1 MPKFGLYGNSDYFLK
16 QPSEK
21 YFGGTH
27 KSIFRSGKG
36 LLTSTDHLKPFA
48 LRKSALLAKLDRN
61 KVSKTEISHDY
72 TAVFTG
78 DDRLDRSDT
87 LLISEDHHNNP
98 PNYQHKSRQNIE
110 RRATDSSRAQLG
122 GVFSPR
128 PNRPSL
134 DWTTPEAMTTPNHM
148 VSTQRQHLQPLLSPQ
163 RHQKWPQNPNNQQ
176 KHANKS
182 SWTNRSNNRE
192 TRRDS
197 EAAGATTDRRTDEG
211 VTRLLR
217 GLEIK
222 QQSSFSRGYLN
233 LQKKE
238 ESEIID
244 RLNKVFKDSEQ
255 NKMSSN
261 LGMIA
266 REFGKIDS
274 SPTASKK
281 AMSRLPRGL
290 SIGNIK
296 DSSASKS
303 TSRLPDEFLTNKL
316 GKEDRL
322 SPSRS
327 KGGSPEVS
335 VLIQPR
341 KDHNTATIRVLED
354 SMDKSKNTDQTKRNL
369 SRDTKENGKTCLVF
383 KPSRQTV

>member
-27 KSIFRSGKG
+27 KSIFRSGKE
-36 LLTSTDHLKPFA
+36 LITSTDHLKPFA
-48 LRKSALLAKLDRN
+48 SRKSALLAKLDRN

-72 TAVFTG
+72 TAVFTR
-78 DDRLDRSDT
+78 DDRLDRSET
-87 LLISEDHHNNP
+87 LLISEDQLNNP
-98 PNYQHKSRQNIE
+98 PNYQHESRQVVE
-110 RRATDSSRAQLG
+110 RRATESSRVQLP

-128 PNRPSL
+128 ANRPSL
-134 DWTTPEAMTTPNHM
+134 DWTTPEAMKTPKHM
-148 VSTQRQHLQPLLSPQ
+148 VSTQRRHLQPLLSPQ
-163 RHQKWPQNPNNQQ
+163 PHQKPNKQPKQ
-176 KHANKS
+176 EHKS
-182 SWTNRSNNRE
+182 SWTNSSTNE
-192 TRRDS
+192 QRRDS
-197 EAAGATTDRRTDEG
+197 EAAGATTERRADEG
-211 VTRLLR
+211 VGRLLR

-222 QQSSFSRGYLN
+222 QQSSLSRGYLN

-244 RLNKVFKDSEQ
+244 RLTKVFKDSEQ
-255 NKMSSN
+255 NKMGSN
-261 LGMIA
+261 LNMLA
-266 REFGKIDS
+266 REFGKRES
-274 SPTASKK
+274 SPAAAKK
-281 AMSRLPRGL
+281 SMSRLPRGL

-303 TSRLPDEFLTNKL
+303 TSRLQDEFLSNKL
-316 GKEDRL
+316 GKEDRF

-341 KDHNTATIRVLED
+341 KDHNTSTIPVLED
-354 SMDKSKNTDQTKRNL
+354 SMDRSKNTDQMKRNR
-369 SRDTKENGKTCLVF
+369 SRQTNESDKTRLVF
-383 KPSRQTV
+383 KHSRKTC